1 MNYPLQKD
9 NSKIFEKKNPIVA
22 LNVLYVKRNE
32 YISYLHFKT
41 QLKSWKPNHSFNDSK
56 WRKIAL
62 SCSKKN
68 ICIINRINVKT
79 WWWILLFE
87 LPLFLQNIKNK
98 IELHKKVCEN
108 KDYCGI
114 VMSSGDSKI
123 LEFNQN

>member
-1 MNYPLQKD
+1 MNYPLQRD
-9 NSKIFEKKNPIVA
+9 NLKIFEKKNPIVA

-32 YISYLHFKT
+32 YIYLYFKT

-68 ICIINRINVKT
+68 ICIIKRINVKT

>member
-1 MNYPLQKD
+1 MNYPLQRD
-9 NSKIFEKKNPIVA
+9 NLKIFEKKNPIVA

-32 YISYLHFKT
+32 YIYLYFKT

-68 ICIINRINVKT
+68 ICIIKRINVKT
-79 WWWILLFE
+79 WWCILLFE